1 MGILVRHL
9 PSKQIF
15 FYLKGADMIMKNKV
29 PEYQKGFI
37 MDECEQMAREGLRTL
52 VIAQK
57 HVTEA
62 QYTEWNKDYI
72 NASQS
77 LQNRREKTKLVN

>member
-9 PSKQIF
+9 PSNQIY

-37 MDECEQMAREGLRTL
+37 MDECE
-52 VIAQK
+52 
-57 HVTEA
+57 
-62 QYTEWNKDYI
+62 
-72 NASQS
+72 
-77 LQNRREKTKLVN
+77 